1 MMDSSE
7 GGREPSS
14 RHDRQ
19 SVREAYLASAINRR
33 SLLRL
38 GILGAGGSRLVL
50 TPHRTN
56 AAELADGPDDQAMI
70 VRSQRPLNLES
81 PIGALDHPLTPNDLF
96 FVRSHFGAPAVDLR
110 PWEVEVAGLV
120 DRPLRL
126 SLAELSR
133 FEQTSRT
140 AVLQCTGNGRAL
152 FRPRVPGVT
161 WERGAV
167 GQAEWSGVRLAGVLE
182 RAGLQPGAGHVH
194 FFGGDAPPSPKTPA
208 FVRSIPLDRALD
220 PGTILAMRMNGE
232 PLPTLHGGPL
242 RLVVPCWTANN
253 WLKWVRRIVV
263 AREEAPGFF
272 MQTAYRIAPTGGATG
287 ARPEPVTW
295 MNVKS
300 LITWPRAGPVIR
312 ARPVE
317 VRGIAWTGRGHV
329 TKVEVAIDRDG
340 RWREATLM
348 GKPEPGRWRPWRLK
362 WEPARAGRHVLAA
375 RATDSDGQV
384 QPETPPWN

>member
-96 FVRSHFGAPAVDLR
+96 FVRSHFGSPAVDLR

-152 FRPRVPGVT
+152 F
-161 WERGAV
+161 
-167 GQAEWSGVRLAGVLE
+167 VLE
-182 RAGLQPGAGHVH
+182 CRA
-194 FFGGDAPPSPKTPA
+194 
-208 FVRSIPLDRALD
+208 
-220 PGTILAMRMNGE
+220 
-232 PLPTLHGGPL
+232 
-242 RLVVPCWTANN
+242 
-253 WLKWVRRIVV
+253 
-263 AREEAPGFF
+263 
-272 MQTAYRIAPTGGATG
+272 
-287 ARPEPVTW
+287 
-295 MNVKS
+295 
-300 LITWPRAGPVIR
+300 
-312 ARPVE
+312 
-317 VRGIAWTGRGHV
+317 
-329 TKVEVAIDRDG
+329 
-340 RWREATLM
+340 
-348 GKPEPGRWRPWRLK
+348 
-362 WEPARAGRHVLAA
+362 
-375 RATDSDGQV
+375 
-384 QPETPPWN
+384 